1 MITIIAASSKN
12 GVIGKEN
19 TLPWRLPEDLKRFK
33 SLTTGKNVLMGRKT
47 YESIG
52 KPLPNR
58 TNIVVTRDTA
68 FKADGVLVYNSL
80 EQVLPIFRDIVVIGG
95 GEIYNQFINKADVIE
110 LTLIDKEFEGDAFF
124 PTIDKNWKEINRET
138 QKNTEFEYHF
148 ITYINTKN
156 SIKNAT

>member
-1 MITIIAASSKN
+1 MITLIAACSN
-12 GVIGKEN
+12 NRVIGSNN

-33 SLTTGKNVLMGRKT
+33 SLTIGKNVLMGRKT

-58 TNIVVTRDTA
+58 TNIILTRDTS
-68 FKADGVLVYNSL
+68 FKTNGVLVYNNL

-95 GEIYNQFINKADVIE
+95 GEIYKQCINKADVIE

-124 PTIDKNWKEINRET
+124 PDIDSSWKESKRET
-138 QKNTEFEYHF
+138 YTNDEFIYHF
-148 ITYINTKN
+148 ITYIK
-156 SIKNAT
+156 K